1 MIKKINIKGLD
12 DIKAINQAA
21 SDCNYDVWLHSKST
35 MVDAKSILGLLT
47 LDFNEQIDLVVEDGV
62 NPKHLFNK
70 LSDYIA
76 K

>member
-62 NPKHLFNK
+62 NSKHLFNK
-70 LSDYIA
+70 LSDYIT